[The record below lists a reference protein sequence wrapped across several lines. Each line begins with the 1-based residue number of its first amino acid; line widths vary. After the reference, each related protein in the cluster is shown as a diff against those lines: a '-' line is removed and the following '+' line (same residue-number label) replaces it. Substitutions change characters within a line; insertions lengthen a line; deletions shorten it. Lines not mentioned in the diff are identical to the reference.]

1 MDKPENFLETTLL
14 NIRAER
20 LAGELIR
27 FLEGR
32 IESGTYHEGE
42 GPYDDPYVIMTA
54 IEGVLCHLMQRFD
67 EEEHFPILSI
77 FVQEQLHPYH
87 HLHFQSNR
95 LRLLLPLLH

>member
-20 LAGELIR
+20 LAGELIG

-32 IESGTYHEGE
+32 VESESYHENKN
-42 GPYDDPYVIMTA
+42 PYDDPYVIMTA

-67 EEEHFPILSI
+67 EEEHFPILS
-77 FVQEQLHPYH
+77 
-87 HLHFQSNR
+87 S
-95 LRLLLPLLH
+95 LLHNTAIKLYEKEVEELNLEGQ

>member
-32 IESGTYHEGE
+32 IESGSYHEGE

-67 EEEHFPILSI
+67 EEEHFPILS
-77 FVQEQLHPYH
+77 
-87 HLHFQSNR
+87 S
-95 LRLLLPLLH
+95 LLHNTAIKLYEKEVEELNLEGQ

>member
-20 LAGELIR
+20 LAGKLIK
-27 FLEGR
+27 FLEKC
-32 IESGTYHEGE
+32 IENGSHHEGE

-67 EEEHFPILSI
+67 EEEHFPILS
-77 FVQEQLHPYH
+77 
-87 HLHFQSNR
+87 S
-95 LRLLLPLLH
+95 LLHNTAIKLYEKEVEELNLERQ

>member
-67 EEEHFPILSI
+67 EEEHFPILS
-77 FVQEQLHPYH
+77 
-87 HLHFQSNR
+87 S
-95 LRLLLPLLH
+95 LLHNTAIKLYEKEVEELNLEGQ

>member
-20 LAGELIR
+20 LAVELIR

-32 IESGTYHEGE
+32 IESGSYHEGE

-67 EEEHFPILSI
+67 EEEHFPILS
-77 FVQEQLHPYH
+77 
-87 HLHFQSNR
+87 S
-95 LRLLLPLLH
+95 LLHNTAIKLYEKEVEELNLEGQ

>member
-1 MDKPENFLETTLL
+1 MGKPENFLETTLL

-32 IESGTYHEGE
+32 IESGSYHEGE

-67 EEEHFPILSI
+67 EEEHFPILSG
-77 FVQEQLHPYH
+77 
-87 HLHFQSNR
+87 
-95 LRLLLPLLH
+95 LLHNTAIKLYEKEVEELNLEGQ